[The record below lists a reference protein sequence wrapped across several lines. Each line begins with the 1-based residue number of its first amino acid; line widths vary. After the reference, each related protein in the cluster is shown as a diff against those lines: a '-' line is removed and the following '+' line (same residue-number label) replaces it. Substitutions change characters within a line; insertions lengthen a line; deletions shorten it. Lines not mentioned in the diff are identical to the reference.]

1 MDDRT
6 TATVTSTGTGTGT
19 DTDTGTGTIS
29 DTNLFD
35 FEKVEIN
42 TAFKHL
48 HFTFTKCLKPLLLL
62 STLQFLTLL
71 ASMFAIGLV
80 VAVETSGILS
90 KVLNGIPGMY
100 VPGSSN
106 SSGGSAASDS
116 SYGGYN
122 RRLDDMST
130 GLLEFVDNFG
140 VAFAITAIVFLN
152 VLGFIMAFYSGAMIH
167 AVSEF
172 YSGEIPNTF
181 KSIKYAWS
189 MKFKILIYQLI
200 FGVAIVVLFFVC
212 VGIPEL
218 IAYVSSDDYGDVI
231 DRGTKALVVGFL
243 IFYIAYYS
251 LLKVMFGAAL
261 PAIIVEKT
269 SSTGA
274 FTRSWNLLAQD
285 FFMIFCIHFSY
296 GVVLYLPKLILNAI
310 AQFLPPKIGFVVS
323 ECAAIFLAALDIT

>member
-6 TATVTSTGTGTGT
+6 TATVTSTGTG
-19 DTDTGTGTIS
+19 TGTGTIS

-48 HFTFTKCLKPLLLL
+48 YFTFTKCLKPLLLL
-62 STLQFLTLL
+62 STLQFLTLVAL
-71 ASMFAIGLV
+71 MFAMGLV
-80 VAVETSGILS
+80 VAVETSGTLS
-90 KVLNGIPGMY
+90 KIVNVIPGMY

-130 GLLEFVDNFG
+130 GLLELIDNFG

-200 FGVAIVVLFFVC
+200 FGVAIIVLLFVC

-218 IAYVSSDDYGDVI
+218 IAFGSSDNDGDVI

-243 IFYIAYYS
+243 IFSIAYYS
-251 LLKVMFGAAL
+251 LLKIMFGAAL

-274 FTRSWNLLAQD
+274 FTRSWNLFAQD

-296 GVVLYLPKLILNAI
+296 GVVLYIPKAILNAI
-310 AQFLPPKIGFVVS
+310 TESLPHMVGLIVS
-323 ECAAIFLAALDIT
+323 ECASIFLAALDIT